1 MRSKISVIGD
11 DQQVV
16 ERLREGDRKDVAAV
30 ASDAWADLAG
40 SEVVVVLDGADVPAA
55 AVAALRRAS
64 CAVLVVATADLER
77 DVLRAL
83 EAGLAPRPRVLGVG
97 VDDLVAAVE
106 AIVFGRRTTVDAAVL
121 CRGEL
126 GVEDRVATVPVVLGA
141 AGIQRIGAEG

>member
-1 MRSKISVIGD
+1 M
-11 DQQVV
+11 
-16 ERLREGDRKDVAAV
+16 DVAVV

-64 CAVLVVATADLER
+64 CAVLVVATADVER

-83 EAGLAPRPRVLGVG
+83 EAGLAPRPRVLGVA
-97 VDDLVAAVE
+97 VDDVVVAVE

-126 GVEDRVATVPVVLGA
+126 GVEDRVATVPVVLGP
-141 AGIQRIGAEG
+141 AGIQRIGG